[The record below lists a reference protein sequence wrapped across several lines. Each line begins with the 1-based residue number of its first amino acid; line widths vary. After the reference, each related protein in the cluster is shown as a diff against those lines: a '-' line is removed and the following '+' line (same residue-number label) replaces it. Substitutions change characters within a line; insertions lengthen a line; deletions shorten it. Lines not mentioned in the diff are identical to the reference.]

1 MAKDGKGL
9 LTGAATSRA
18 SLLKKSSGVTRTYLN
33 GALTA
38 KRVVVQS
45 SEVES
50 KTDIHPLNPRNQEAL
65 TLDAVRDIF
74 PSIQENGVNQEGVA
88 VKCPS
93 TGKLLLLDA
102 SRRRFSCIHCDAD
115 LPLWELQDEVSDEQI
130 LAIINDSQ
138 EVKRWSYP
146 EHAEYLI
153 RIAKRKSLDVEAM
166 KIEDLAKELSIGR
179 ESLRKRLAAHK
190 VSKDIL
196 TVFVDYEG
204 IPNNYYGSL
213 AKVQNQLSRANKNL
227 KDTMK
232 SFSKKISDVDLGD
245 TVLDKQA
252 MTLKKLE
259 EFVERLLKKQP
270 KPEWSNR
277 ELCQFDDKKAYAR
290 VKNSPDG
297 KSMKIELSRVGAEKM
312 REAERLIE
320 QLLNS

>member
-146 EHAEYLI
+146 N
-153 RIAKRKSLDVEAM
+153 M
-166 KIEDLAKELSIGR
+166 PSI
-179 ESLRKRLAAHK
+179 LF
-190 VSKDIL
+190 VS
-196 TVFVDYEG
+196 
-204 IPNNYYGSL
+204 
-213 AKVQNQLSRANKNL
+213 QNENL
-227 KDTMK
+227 LM
-232 SFSKKISDVDLGD
+232 
-245 TVLDKQA
+245 
-252 MTLKKLE
+252 
-259 EFVERLLKKQP
+259 
-270 KPEWSNR
+270 
-277 ELCQFDDKKAYAR
+277 
-290 VKNSPDG
+290 
-297 KSMKIELSRVGAEKM
+297 
-312 REAERLIE
+312 
-320 QLLNS
+320 